1 MNEIEPYGR
10 LQGSIPFAKHDLAT
24 DTRYRRLFEH
34 VRRCLVTDD
43 AGSSEFKLLIRLL
56 TSHHDNE
63 HQGRAVELF
72 QTSGGPM
79 GVVFS
84 QCVQVCKELSPS
96 FRGRRRFSN
105 LVTRWSSSSFGQ
117 VLASSFQL

>member
-1 MNEIEPYGR
+1 
-10 LQGSIPFAKHDLAT
+10 
-24 DTRYRRLFEH
+24 
-34 VRRCLVTDD
+34 
-43 AGSSEFKLLIRLL
+43 
-56 TSHHDNE
+56 
-63 HQGRAVELF
+63 
-72 QTSGGPM
+72 M